1 MTAPP
6 QVITRSLT
14 FNFAPSI
21 SGSGLPNIMEVA
33 VIPLDNASS
42 AGAGATFAGGLRTA
56 SVTLSSPGPN
66 TAVFDLIPTFAP
78 GLSDP
83 IKYRVMWRA
92 GVQARTFTYDF
103 NMPDADLT
111 WEELTSE
118 VGNIIDGES
127 YLQQTDLG
135 VPNRVAR
142 LNGQGIPMDSAGNPV
157 ATSSNIA
164 ALQNALTAEIA
175 NRAAGDAS
183 LRNELEV
190 EIITQVD
197 ATLSTAQAYAN
208 SKANVLTS
216 SLGVETAARIGADND
231 LQSQLTT
238 GVEDL
243 QDQIDS
249 LAASTGGNTD
259 ALDHKADLDEDGKIP
274 VEQIPDEVRI
284 DAFPVANQAA
294 MLALS
299 PDVAHRGS
307 LAVRPDGVWL
317 LTTADPS
324 QLANWVSLST
334 VSSVNTKRGAV
345 TLTASDVNAIPVG
358 GAIAQSQVTGLS
370 TALGLKANSSD
381 LSTVTGQV
389 QTLLSDTTI
398 VRTSAGVIDH
408 NLNDSFMVYLN
419 NSGQLV
425 KKNGDIIP
433 VGGGGGAVFSVNGQ
447 TGLVVLTAASVGAI
461 ATGGAIAQSQVT
473 GLSTALSGKADL
485 SSGTVPTA
493 QIPELAQSKI
503 TGLST
508 ALAAKA
514 DLVSGTI
521 PLGQIPVMSNTKI
534 TGLAALI
541 AGNQLASNTNAID
554 RIASLE
560 ALVAGGGGGGG
571 EGLSS
576 QVPFYTSFE
585 TDDPVIDFDD
595 VVLHS
600 PWGID
605 SDGSI
610 TGTVGTWYYLYD
622 GVRSTD
628 VAYPYISPNGHLR
641 LHKWNEAGP
650 ADPVYALQSDLT
662 SLTTTVGT
670 KASQTDLT
678 SLTNTVALKADQ
690 STVTTLS
697 TTVDGKANT
706 ADLTALANSVALKAS
721 QSALDTTN
729 SNVAL
734 KANQSALDSL
744 TTTVGTKANQSA
756 LDTTN
761 TTVAAH
767 TAALP
772 TKADLVSGTVPTAQ
786 IPNLAQSKITGLS
799 TALSGKADLDGSSK
813 VLLAQIPTNIPQS
826 SISGLGTTLGNK
838 ADLVGG
844 VVPASQLPASALPNV
859 AQVANRAALLA
870 LTSAQVQYGDLGLIT
885 DGADKG
891 TYVLTG
897 NDPSIFSNWTLI
909 SQSNAPVVSVN
920 DKIGTVVLTYTDVGA
935 MAANASIPISQ
946 ITSLQT
952 QLDAKYATATAT
964 AALALKA
971 DTTAV
976 QSMFYTSSMVKRA
989 DYVTSLP
996 VASLAGQQSIDGVL
1010 VPTGSIVLV
1019 TAQSSSVNNG
1029 LWTVNSGPWTRP
1041 ADFATASL
1049 IARDS
1054 ITIVSNKSAGANG
1067 TANNNTIW
1075 QVTSNNGFIGTDAN
1089 NWSKI
1094 GNTAPPFAPVA
1105 GNGVDITG
1113 TYPALTVAA
1122 KVNTGAGLVNT
1133 SSGLGIDPNVGV
1145 KKFLGTVPSGSTV
1158 AGITHN
1164 LNSTSPVVQIWE
1176 VASNTMVLA
1185 GVTVTS
1191 ANAISIEFASAPA
1204 SGQYRVV
1211 VMA

>member
-111 WEELTSE
+111 WEQLTSE
-118 VGNIIDGES
+118 LGNIIDGES
-127 YLQQTDLG
+127 YLQQADLG

-142 LNGQGIPMDSAGNPV
+142 LNSQGIPIDSAGNPV

-164 ALQNALTAEIA
+164 ALQNALTTEIA

-183 LRNELEV
+183 LRNTLEA
-190 EIITQVD
+190 EITTQVD
-197 ATLSTAQAYAN
+197 STLDTARAYTDT
-208 SKANVLTS
+208 KS
-216 SLGVETAARIGADND
+216 SALVSSVGVETAARIGADND
-231 LQSQLTT
+231 LQSQITS
-238 GVEDL
+238 GIGDL

-249 LAASTGGNTD
+249 VAASTGGNTD
-259 ALDHKADLDEDGKIP
+259 ALDHKADLDDDGKIP
-274 VEQIPDEVRI
+274 VEQIPDEIRI

-294 MLALS
+294 MLALD
-299 PDVAHRGS
+299 PEMVHRGS
-307 LAVRPDGVWL
+307 LAVRPDGVFL
-317 LTTADPS
+317 LTTPDPS
-324 QLANWVSLST
+324 QLSNWVSLST

-381 LSTVTGQV
+381 LSTVAGQV
-389 QTLLSDTTI
+389 QTILSDSTI

-419 NSGQLV
+419 GSGQLV

-461 ATGGAIAQSQVT
+461 ATGASIAQSQVT
-473 GLSTALSGKADL
+473 GLSTTLAGKADL
-485 SSGTVPTA
+485 SGGTVPTG
-493 QIPELAQSKI
+493 QIPDLAQSKI
-503 TGLST
+503 TGLTT
-508 ALAAKA
+508 ALSAKA
-514 DLVSGTI
+514 DLSGGTI

-534 TGLAALI
+534 TGLTALI
-541 AGNQLASNTNAID
+541 AGNQLTSTSNAID
-554 RIASLE
+554 RIATLE
-560 ALVAGGGGGGG
+560 GQIVGGGGGGG
-571 EGLSS
+571 GVSS
-576 QVPFYTSFE
+576 VVPFYTSSE
-585 TDDPVIDFDD
+585 IEDPVIDFND

-662 SLTTTVGT
+662 SLTTTVSG
-670 KASQTDLT
+670 KASQADLT
-678 SLTNTVALKADQ
+678 SLTNTVTLKADQ
-690 STVTTLS
+690 STVTALS
-697 TTVDGKANT
+697 STVDGKANT
-706 ADLTALANSVALKAS
+706 ADLTALANSVALKAN

-729 SNVAL
+729 SNLAL

-786 IPNLAQSKITGLS
+786 IPSLAQSKITGLTTS
-799 TALSGKADLDGSSK
+799 LAGKADLDGSSK
-813 VLLAQIPTNIPQS
+813 VLLTQIPTNIPQS
-826 SISGLGTTLGNK
+826 SISGLGTALGSK

-844 VVPASQLPASALPNV
+844 VVPASQLPAAALPNV
-859 AQVANRAALLA
+859 VSVANRAALLA

-885 DGADKG
+885 GGEDKG

-897 NDPSIFSNWTLI
+897 SDPSNFANWTLI
-909 SQSNAPVVSVN
+909 SQSNAPVTSVN
-920 DKIGTVVLTYTDVGA
+920 GQLGTVVLTYTDVGA
-935 MAANASIPISQ
+935 LAANASIPISQ
-946 ITSLQT
+946 VTSLQT

-971 DTTAV
+971 DTSAV
-976 QSMFYTSSMVKRA
+976 QTMFYTSSMVKRA
-989 DYVTSLP
+989 DYVTTAP

-1010 VPTGSIVLV
+1010 VPVGAVVLL

-1029 LWTVNSGPWTRP
+1029 LWTVASGPWTRP

-1049 IARDS
+1049 LARDS
-1054 ITIVSNKSAGANG
+1054 IIIVSNKSASANG

-1075 QVTSNNGFIGTDAN
+1075 QATSNNGFIGTDAN

-1094 GNTAPPFAPVA
+1094 GNTAPQFAPVA
-1105 GNGVDITG
+1105 GNGIDITG
-1113 TYPALTVAA
+1113 TYPALTLAA
-1122 KVNTGAGLVNT
+1122 KVNAGAGLVNT
-1133 SSGLGIDPNVGV
+1133 SSGLAIDPNVGV

-1158 AGITHN
+1158 AGITHG
-1164 LNSTSPVVQIWE
+1164 LNTTSPVVQIWE

-1204 SGQYRVV
+1204 SGQYRVCILG
-1211 VMA
+1211 